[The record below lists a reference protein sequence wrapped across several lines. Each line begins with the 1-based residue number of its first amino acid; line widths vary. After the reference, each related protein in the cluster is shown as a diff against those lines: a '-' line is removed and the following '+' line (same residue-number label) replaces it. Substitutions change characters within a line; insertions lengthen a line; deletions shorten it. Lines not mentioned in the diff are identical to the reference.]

1 MTSTPNVSY
10 LLNEQ
15 YKDGSNLSARA
26 NIHTRFSINKYGWFN
41 WLFDQ
46 YNIPAT
52 AKILEVGA
60 GTGWHWTINAKRI
73 SPGWDI
79 TLSDFS
85 NGMLAEA
92 RKTLAHVD
100 RSFKFQQIDVQAI
113 PYEDARFDVVFAHY
127 MLYHV
132 PDRPGAIAEL
142 RRVLK
147 PGGTL
152 YTATAGRSHL
162 KEIYELI
169 RAFDPT
175 LPYDK
180 GFAGTFS
187 YVLEN
192 AALQL
197 AEQFDSVEVRRY
209 ADGLTVTEVDP
220 LVDYVLSLPARAY
233 LVGDKLAAFRE
244 FVAAELAK
252 TGSISITKDTGVL
265 IAS

>member
-1 MTSTPNVSY
+1 MTNTPNVQY

-46 YNIPAT
+46 YSIPAN

-60 GTGWHWTINAKRI
+60 GTGWQWAANAKRI

-85 NGMLAEA
+85 SGMLDEA
-92 RKTLAHVD
+92 RKTVAHID
-100 RSFKFQQIDVQAI
+100 YTFKFEQIDVQAI
-113 PYEDARFDVVFAHY
+113 PYEDERFDAVFAHY

-132 PDRPGAIAEL
+132 PDRAGAIAEL

-152 YTATAGRSHL
+152 YTATTGRAHL
-162 KEIYELI
+162 REIYQLVS
-169 RAFDPT
+169 AFDPT
-175 LPYDK
+175 IPYK
-180 GFAGTFS
+180 EGFAATFS

-192 AALQL
+192 AALLL

-209 ADGLTVTEVDP
+209 ADGLLVTEVDP
-220 LVDYVLSLPARAY
+220 LVDYVLSLPAKAY
-233 LVGDKLAAFRE
+233 LMGEKLDEFRE